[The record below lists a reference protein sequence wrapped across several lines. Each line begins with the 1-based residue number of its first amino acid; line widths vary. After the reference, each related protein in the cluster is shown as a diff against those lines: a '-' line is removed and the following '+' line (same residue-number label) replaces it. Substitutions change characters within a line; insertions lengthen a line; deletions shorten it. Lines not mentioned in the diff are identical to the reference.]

1 MAEYKT
7 IALTG
12 HRPNKLWGYNMSLPQ
27 YAIVK
32 QALKNALDKACAT
45 TVISGMAL
53 GFDQIGAKA
62 ALETGRTLI
71 AAVPFS
77 GQENNWPKTSQDE
90 YRRLLAL
97 ADETVIVCNGSYA
110 PWKMLR
116 RDIWMVDH
124 ADLVIAL
131 WNGSDSGTG
140 HTVRY
145 AREKGIPVWVLNP
158 ISINNSQEF
167 VPIE

>member
-32 QALKNALDKACAT
+32 QALKDALDKACAS

-53 GFDQIGAKA
+53 GFDQIGARV
-62 ALETGRTLI
+62 ALETGRKLI
-71 AAVPFS
+71 ASVPFS
-77 GQENNWPKTSQDE
+77 GQEGNWPKTSQDE
-90 YRRLLAL
+90 YKRLLSL
-97 ADETVIVCNGSYA
+97 AAETVTVCDGNYA

-116 RDIWMVDH
+116 RDMWMVDH

-145 AREKGIPVWVLNP
+145 ALEKGTPVWALNP
-158 ISINNSQEF
+158 MNINSSREF
-167 VPIE
+167 APIR